1 MSTTRVLTFGTFD
14 HFHDGHAFYLSEAKK
29 YGDELIVVIA
39 RDETVK
45 AIKGADPDFGEKLR
59 KKAVEASGIATT
71 VVLGDKSDKYKV
83 IKKYKPTTIALG
95 YDQYAF
101 TQRLQKFLID
111 EGLNTNIV
119 RIDSYKPT
127 EYKSSIIKAKLK
139 RNAETQE

>member
-45 AIKGADPDFGEKLR
+45 AIKGAVPDFGEKLR

-71 VVLGDKSDKYKV
+71 VVLGDKNDKYKV

-111 EGLNTNIV
+111 EGMNTNIV
-119 RIDSYKPT
+119 RIDSFKPS

-139 RNAETQE
+139 HSNEKHS